1 MDAHRFYEAIAMH
14 VIDIEQLNRI
24 AGGKS
29 TIKPVQMEPP
39 SFPPPSPPAQPEPWQ
54 PPQVPPILPFPWIH

>member
-1 MDAHRFYEAIAMH
+1 MH